1 MSRKQFDYK
10 NFNRIRSTN
19 KNIDEEL
26 NKIWS
31 VIRQIWIEDHIYDIS
46 NQDSIEDT
54 LPEFIPERFLCKDD
68 TGLYLKTK
76 NGVIKLIT
84 ENDML
89 QYMRDVLSYTFNTD
103 NARPRIEYGTAEAG
117 EVIFFNKSYR
127 RLLTIVTPSH
137 VKYQNITGFIMGE
150 SSGNWIALGED

>member
-10 NFNRIRSTN
+10 NFNRIKSTN

-31 VIRQIWIEDHIYDIS
+31 VIRQIWIEDHIYDIP

-76 NGVIKLIT
+76 NEVIRLIT
-84 ENDML
+84 EKDML
-89 QYMRDVLSYTFNTD
+89 QYIQDTLSYIFNTN
-103 NARPRIEYGTAEAG
+103 NARPRIEYGKAKNG

-127 RLLTIVTPSH
+127 RLLTIVTPSD
-137 VKYQNITGFIMGE
+137 VKFQNITGFIMGE